1 MPSPIPQPIDEVY
14 VVMMETRSSGLG
26 NPLILAPSL
35 AIDTCYRTRAKARA
49 AMMNLA
55 KSRAAAEY
63 AMSGGKASPASL
75 NLLPTFFT
83 EIDQYDVLTFE
94 GLIIRFKVEAM
105 PLI

>member
-1 MPSPIPQPIDEVY
+1 
-14 VVMMETRSSGLG
+14 
-26 NPLILAPSL
+26 
-35 AIDTCYRTRAKARA
+35 
-49 AMMNLA
+49 MMNLA

-75 NLLPTFFT
+75 NLLPTFCE
-83 EIDQYDVLTFE
+83 EIDKYDVHTFE